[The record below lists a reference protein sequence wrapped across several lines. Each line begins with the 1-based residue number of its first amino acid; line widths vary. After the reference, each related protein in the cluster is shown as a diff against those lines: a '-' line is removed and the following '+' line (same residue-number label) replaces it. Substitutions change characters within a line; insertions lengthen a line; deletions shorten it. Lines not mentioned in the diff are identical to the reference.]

1 MLRSFVLVTVFAV
14 IVAKPFN
21 NEAVRHHQPLYISL
35 QNILHELGDYFKRID
50 KTPQIDQLGHN
61 FKRNS
66 LNQDI
71 ISKPTE
77 AIADTLL
84 HLVNDYFKGRALRS
98 ENDPVPTADGSL
110 LHQIGDFF
118 KGRRSQNID
127 RMNRG
132 ETDPVPTADGSLLH
146 QIGDFFKGRR
156 SLNKDLS
163 SRGETDPVPTSDGTL
178 LHQVGDFFKGKKSLH
193 QVMDQQL
200 SPELFNSI
208 LHELGDY
215 FKGRRTA

>member
-21 NEAVRHHQPLYISL
+21 N
-35 QNILHELGDYFKRID
+35 
-50 KTPQIDQLGHN
+50 
-61 FKRNS
+61 
-66 LNQDI
+66 
-71 ISKPTE
+71 
-77 AIADTLL
+77 
-84 HLVNDYFKGRALRS
+84 
-98 ENDPVPTADGSL
+98 
-110 LHQIGDFF
+110 
-118 KGRRSQNID
+118 D